1 MAAQS
6 SILTK
11 LEEPQHMQGIPAISL
26 SALMQQQLPNEDKQN
41 TEPRN
46 TMEQYVIIV
55 FARSGKTR
63 ISSTLSNHIL
73 SIK

>member
-1 MAAQS
+1 
-6 SILTK
+6 
-11 LEEPQHMQGIPAISL
+11 
-26 SALMQQQLPNEDKQN
+26 MQQQLPNEDKKN

-73 SIK
+73 SIKQN